1 MAAVT
6 YLGTGKRKTSV
17 ARVRLLPGGGSITV
31 NGMNVDDYFGRET
44 LSVLVREPLLTTG
57 TQSRYDVVAKLHGGG
72 KSGQAGALQIRLQI
86 GIGVDER
93 SGDSVL
99 ERACLTGLATAVQL
113 GDHVVTALG
122 PSGEKRFPH
131 QHRQGFPPEVIVH
144 VHAVYGDAASAGKQT
159 HPRDRG
165 LTLAGAQVSYCCHS
179 NSSGC

>member
-72 KSGQAGALQIRLQI
+72 KSGQAGALKH
-86 GIGVDER
+86 GIARALVNADPNLKTDLKRAGHLTRDARMVER
-93 SGDSVL
+93 KK
-99 ERACLTGLATAVQL
+99 AGLKKAR
-113 GDHVVTALG
+113 
-122 PSGEKRFPH
+122 KRPQFSK
-131 QHRQGFPPEVIVH
+131 R
-144 VHAVYGDAASAGKQT
+144 
-159 HPRDRG
+159 
-165 LTLAGAQVSYCCHS
+165 
-179 NSSGC
+179 